1 MKNLYINPATND
13 IELDGQNSFKMV
25 EGDDELVQAVAVTFK
40 TAKGSWF
47 LNPKGHGFDRTTVQS
62 KQYDESLVT
71 NALFEAALQDER
83 VENIQDITFD
93 YDKEIRKL
101 SVDFKFT
108 KRGTGEI
115 LEGRV

>member
-1 MKNLYINPATND
+1 MKNLYVNPATND

-25 EGDDELVQAVAVTFK
+25 EGDDELVQAVGITFK

-47 LNPKGHGFDRTTVQS
+47 LNPKGHGFDRTTVQA

-93 YDKEIRKL
+93 YDKANRKL

-115 LEGRV
+115 IEGRV